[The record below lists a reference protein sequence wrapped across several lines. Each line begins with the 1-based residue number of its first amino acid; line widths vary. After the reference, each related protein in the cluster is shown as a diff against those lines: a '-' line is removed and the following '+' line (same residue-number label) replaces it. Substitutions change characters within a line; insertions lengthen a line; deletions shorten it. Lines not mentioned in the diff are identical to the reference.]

1 MNFMENVR
9 LAWEGIRAGKMR
21 AFLTMLGIIIGIAS
35 VIGILTV
42 GDGLT
47 GNINNQMSTLGA
59 TNIYFML
66 QSKSTED
73 EGGMRAYED
82 GDLISDEMIG
92 ELRARYQDSIDYI
105 SLSESVANGTAK
117 DGKLYANVSVTGV
130 NEEYEMAN
138 DLTILRGRGITQADI
153 DGNKMNA
160 VVSDKLVNNMFGGD
174 TQTALGQELIVYTSS
189 EIYTFRIVGVYQ
201 YEQNV
206 MNFSFSAEKDIQTP
220 VYIPLSTA
228 KKLSGAADGYSMI
241 IVSANPSV
249 DSMNF
254 AAVAENFLNKYY
266 KNNPNFQ
273 ISSMSME
280 SMLSTVDTMMG
291 TLNIAIAVIA
301 GISLL
306 VGGIGVMNIMLVS
319 VTERTREIGTRKA
332 IGATNGDIRMQFV
345 VESVIICVIGGI
357 FGILLGALLGYFG
370 SSLLGVATMPSLSYV
385 ALAVGFSMAIGIF
398 FGYYPANKAAKLDP
412 IEALRYE

>member
-66 QSKSTED
+66 QSKSTEN

-92 ELRARYQDSIDYI
+92 ELRARYQNSIDYI

-130 NEEYEMAN
+130 NEEYAPTN
-138 DLTILRGRGITQADI
+138 DLTILRGRGITQDDV

-228 KKLSGAADGYSMI
+228 KKLSGAADGYSTI
-241 IVSANPSV
+241 VVSANPSV
-249 DSMNF
+249 NSMNF

-370 SSLLGVATMPSLSYV
+370 SSLLGVAAMPSLSYV

>member
-47 GNINNQMSTLGA
+47 GNINNQMSSLGA

-66 QSKSTED
+66 QSKATED

-92 ELRARYQDSIDYI
+92 ELRARYQNSIDYI

-130 NEEYEMAN
+130 NEEYAPAN
-138 DLTILRGRGITQADI
+138 DLTILRGRGITQDDV

-228 KKLSGAADGYSMI
+228 KKLSGAADGYSTI
-241 IVSANPSV
+241 VVSANPSV
-249 DSMNF
+249 NSMNF

-370 SSLLGVATMPSLSYV
+370 SSLLGVAAMPSLSYV

>member
-92 ELRARYQDSIDYI
+92 ELRARYQNSIDYI

-130 NEEYEMAN
+130 NEEYAPAN
-138 DLTILRGRGITQADI
+138 DLTILRGRGITQDDV

-228 KKLSGAADGYSMI
+228 KKLSGAADGYSTI
-241 IVSANPSV
+241 VVSANPSV
-249 DSMNF
+249 NSMNF

-370 SSLLGVATMPSLSYV
+370 SSLLGVAAMPSLSYV

>member
-92 ELRARYQDSIDYI
+92 ELRARYQNSIDYI

-130 NEEYEMAN
+130 NEEYALAN
-138 DLTILRGRGITQADI
+138 DLTILRGRGITQDDV

-228 KKLSGAADGYSMI
+228 KKLSGAADGYSTI
-241 IVSANPSV
+241 VVSASPSV
-249 DSMNF
+249 NSMNF

-370 SSLLGVATMPSLSYV
+370 SSLLGVAAMPSLSYV

>member
-92 ELRARYQDSIDYI
+92 ELRARYQNSIDYI

-130 NEEYEMAN
+130 NEEYAPAN
-138 DLTILRGRGITQADI
+138 DLTILRGRGITQDDV

-228 KKLSGAADGYSMI
+228 KKLSGAADGYSTI
-241 IVSANPSV
+241 VVSASPSV
-249 DSMNF
+249 NSMNF

-370 SSLLGVATMPSLSYV
+370 SSLLGVAAMPSLSYV

>member
-138 DLTILRGRGITQADI
+138 DLTILRGRGVTQADI

-249 DSMNF
+249 NSMNF

-273 ISSMSME
+273 ITSMSME

-357 FGILLGALLGYFG
+357 FGILLGTLLGYFG